1 MGFDINTGQGPRLTQ
16 KQVFLPV
23 SGLGNW
29 TRFDQVCSEE
39 LTQKFCS
46 SQRLQILNFA
56 SHLKCDAWKCGTFS
70 GKQIWPKNYLGTACV
85 GRNTEQVNVFT
96 GWQTVL
102 ERCWTFY
109 FDWRNFLIAIV
120 CQSEAEEWIFGIR
133 KILKIIPHRPLL
145 GILQPCLRILLP
157 SSLLLSNN
165 VNTFTS
171 ANIILLLRIRLVRPR
186 RLECYSQCLDLTAF
200 SPFSLVL
207 NITQ

>member
-1 MGFDINTGQGPRLTQ
+1 MGWGT
-16 KQVFLPV
+16 
-23 SGLGNW
+23 GLGLI
-29 TRFDQVCSEE
+29 RSV
-39 LTQKFCS
+39 QKN
-46 SQRLQILNFA
+46 RHRNFA
-56 SHLKCDAWKCGTFS
+56 AVRGCQMWCMKMWYILKKADLT
-70 GKQIWPKNYLGTACV
+70 KNHFGTACV
-85 GRNTEQVNVFT
+85 GRNTRQVNVFT
-96 GWQTVL
+96 GWQTFS

-157 SSLLLSNN
+157 SSLLLSHN

-171 ANIILLLRIRLVRPR
+171 ANIILLLEIRLVRPR

-200 SPFSLVL
+200 SPFQPCLEHNPS
-207 NITQ
+207 

>member
-1 MGFDINTGQGPRLTQ
+1 MGWGT
-16 KQVFLPV
+16 
-23 SGLGNW
+23 GLGVVRR
-29 TRFDQVCSEE
+29 TA
-39 LTQKFCS
+39 TGI
-46 SQRLQILNFA
+46 LQQPEVAN
-56 SHLKCDAWKCGTFS
+56 KCDAWKCDTFS
-70 GKQIWPKNYLGTACV
+70 RKQIWPKNHFGTVCV

-96 GWQTVL
+96 GWQTFL

-171 ANIILLLRIRLVRPR
+171 ANIILLLVVCPR

-200 SPFSLVL
+200 PPFSLVL
-207 NITQ
+207 DIIHHNLDFSSIATL